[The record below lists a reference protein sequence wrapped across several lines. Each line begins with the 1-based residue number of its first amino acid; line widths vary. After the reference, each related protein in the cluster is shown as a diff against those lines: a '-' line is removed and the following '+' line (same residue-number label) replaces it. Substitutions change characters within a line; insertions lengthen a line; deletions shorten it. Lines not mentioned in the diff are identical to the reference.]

1 MLLYRIFE
9 AAVVGMLVTGSA
21 LRLLE
26 TLAPGACAGLRLKV
40 AVSLNRRGRPRGLRA
55 LAARLAAVPAE
66 SAAGCGS
73 GCASCSGC
81 GLSRVAKAQPAEA
94 AQTL

>member
-1 MLLYRIFE
+1 VLLYRIFE
-9 AAVVGMLVTGSA
+9 AAVVGLLVTGSA
-21 LRLLE
+21 FWLLGA
-26 TLAPGACAGLRLKV
+26 LAPGAFAELRLKV
-40 AVSLNRRGRPRGLRA
+40 AAGLNRRGRPRRLRA

-66 SAAGCGS
+66 SAEGCGS

-81 GLSRVAKAQPAEA
+81 GLSRVAKPQPVEA